1 MAFALRHKQTWL
13 LPAALAALAIPLA
26 YLPLDLIAIATAATT
41 GALVLVRAPWLIW
54 PALGAALPFAA
65 GVRIGPAAGSDLLL
79 AAAIAL
85 WFADGTRRRHL
96 PIVWY
101 TPAILG
107 ALYVFFLLMA
117 TSTALQLGEAG
128 KEVLKWTEFVL
139 VLLLVPQMISA
150 RQTAWIVAGVL
161 AGAIFQAALGLYQFV
176 FQVGPEWFILMGR
189 FMRASGSFH
198 QPNPYAG
205 YLGLILPVAVSLAIW
220 AWEALWRRRR
230 DAGRLRLGLVA
241 AGTTGIALLLA
252 AGLLASWSRGGWMGA
267 GAGVATVL
275 ALRSRKSFAAALI
288 GATAVLAAVLAGSF
302 GNTGLP
308 EPVAARVQDIPAY
321 FGMTDVLNQPV
332 TDENFS
338 VVERVAHWVA
348 ALRMWEGAPW
358 LGVGPGNYA
367 VAYPDVRLPRWEDAL
382 GHAHNVYLNVLAE
395 SGLIGFVGYIAL
407 WGGTLIWVFRRRAR
421 TERPSWHD
429 ALTLGV
435 AGVIVHLSVH
445 NLVDNLF
452 VQGMVILL
460 GLWLATA
467 KATAQN
473 DEEFIN

>member
-1 MAFALRHKQTWL
+1 MAIVLRHKQTWL
-13 LPAALAALAIPLA
+13 LPATLAALAIPLA
-26 YLPLDLIAIATAATT
+26 YLPLDLIAIAVAVTA
-41 GALVLVRAPWLIW
+41 GALVLVYAPWLIW

-65 GVRIGPAAGSDLLL
+65 GMRMGPVAGSDFLL

-85 WFADGTRRRHL
+85 WFADGARRRQL
-96 PIVWY
+96 PVVWY

-117 TSTALQLGEAG
+117 TLTALQLGEAG

-139 VLLLVPQMISA
+139 VLLLLPQMISVK
-150 RQTAWIVAGVL
+150 RTAWIVAGVL
-161 AGAIFQAALGLYQFV
+161 VGASLQAALGLYQFV

-189 FMRASGSFH
+189 FMRASGSFR

-205 YLGLILPVAVSLAIW
+205 YLGLILPVAVSLALW
-220 AWEALWRRRR
+220 AWAALWRGRR
-230 DAGRLRLGLVA
+230 DGDRLRLSLVA
-241 AGTTGIALLLA
+241 VGTSGIALLLG

-267 GAGVATVL
+267 AAGVATVL

-288 GATAVLAAVLAGSF
+288 GATVVLAALLAGSF
-302 GNTGLP
+302 GSTGLP

-321 FGMTDVLNQPV
+321 FGMTDVLSQPV

-338 VVERVAHWVA
+338 VIERLAHWVA
-348 ALRMWEGAPW
+348 ALRMWEEAPW

-367 VAYPDVRLPRWEDAL
+367 IAYPDVRLPRWEDAL

-395 SGLIGFVGYIAL
+395 SGLIGFVGYMAL
-407 WGGTLIWVFRRRAR
+407 WGGTLGWVFRRRAR

-460 GLWLATA
+460 GLWLATVRV
-467 KATAQN
+467 TAQR
-473 DEEFIN
+473 DEAVSN